1 MECTPRADGRQIQLA
16 MSAASMCV
24 SSEATGLNLSTHTL
38 STCSSARGQVS
49 HSGDTQLL
57 SLSLHAS
64 TASISYGFVCRPG
77 TGSPAVVVMESAI
90 SHWLAQLICIAFT
103 HSGTQRPISQQEK
116 TLLGLI
122 NVPHDSVPS
131 LSGQVSVYHGL
142 KKMASPLQRAV
153 SRTCWKGDP
162 LRELLEEQASD
173 EAISQDRLIVNADL
187 SKSRGGASQQHLN
200 ARSSCS
206 AYRY

>member
-1 MECTPRADGRQIQLA
+1 
-16 MSAASMCV
+16 
-24 SSEATGLNLSTHTL
+24 
-38 STCSSARGQVS
+38 
-49 HSGDTQLL
+49 
-57 SLSLHAS
+57 
-64 TASISYGFVCRPG
+64 
-77 TGSPAVVVMESAI
+77 MESAI

-116 TLLGLI
+116 TLLGLN

-173 EAISQDRLIVNADL
+173 EAISQDRLIANADL